1 MNRSEAAKTAATL
14 MALYPNH
21 KLGADSEAGY
31 ALALVDVPYATITAL
46 MQQVMDAHPTFC
58 PGPAELRAFVRKV
71 TQPEPSWELAWG
83 EAFRQVTSVGSWGAP
98 VFADAALADTVRSL
112 GWDAFCH
119 CPIEGAGRTALQTR
133 FREAYQ
139 AATERRRNA
148 DTLATLPEPTRL
160 AVADRG
166 VAS

>member
-1 MNRSEAAKTAATL
+1 MTTVEAAELVATL
-14 MALYPNH
+14 QMLYPNANLA
-21 KLGADSEAGY
+21 KGAEKGY
-31 ALALVDVPYATITAL
+31 AFALGEFPAESVTGCLKQIL
-46 MQQVMDAHPTFC
+46 DAHPTFC
-58 PGPAELRAFVRKV
+58 PGPAELRAFVRTV

-83 EAFRQVTSVGSWGAP
+83 ESFRQVTSVGSWGAP

-148 DTLATLPEPTRL
+148 DTLAALPEPTRMAL
-160 AVADRG
+160 DRR
-166 VAS
+166 AS

>member
-1 MNRSEAAKTAATL
+1 MTPAQASKVAAT
-14 MALYPNH
+14 MSGLYPNN
-21 KLGADSEAGY
+21 KLSPDSAALY
-31 ALALVDVPYATITAL
+31 HLALQDIAYEVVMGMVPAI
-46 MQQVMDAHPTFC
+46 MEAHPTFC
-58 PGPAELRAFVRKV
+58 PGPAELRAFVRTV

-112 GWDAFCH
+112 GWDAFCY

-139 AATERRRNA
+139 AASERRRNV
-148 DTLATLPEPTRL
+148 DTLAALPEPTRL
-160 AVADRG
+160 ALDRR
-166 VAS
+166 AS